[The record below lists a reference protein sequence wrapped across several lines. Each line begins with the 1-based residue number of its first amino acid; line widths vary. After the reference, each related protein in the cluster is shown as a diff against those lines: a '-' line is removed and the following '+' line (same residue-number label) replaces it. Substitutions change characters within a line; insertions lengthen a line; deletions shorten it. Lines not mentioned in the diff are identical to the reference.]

1 MTGPGHRWRR
11 PRARPPWWPEG
22 EPWPPTGP
30 PSWVRN
36 RGPRSRWRGRLFF
49 AVGILVLAAVVNT
62 VLNLVGY
69 LVLPVTIEGKLL
81 AAGLLLLVIVLVALG
96 SRALA
101 REARQAIEAAHR
113 VEQGDFSAR
122 LNDRGWGGLADLA
135 RAFNSMSGRLEATE
149 TRRRSFLAEVT
160 HELRTPLAII
170 RGEAEAIADGV
181 HPADPEHVGRI
192 LDATR
197 TVERL
202 VEDLGTLSLSDAGGL
217 ILKREP
223 VDLEVLVNES
233 ISDLRPAADAAGV
246 ALEERVV
253 DGLPPVFLDP
263 ARIRGVLG
271 NLLANALR
279 HTPQGGK
286 VTVAA
291 TPDRNGVAITVADT
305 GAGIPA
311 DMLPHVFDRFVKDPA
326 SPGSGLGLAIARDVV
341 AAHLGSIEAAS
352 SPGNGTTIRVWLPSV

>member
-1 MTGPGHRWRR
+1 MGPGRHGHR
-11 PRARPPWWPEG
+11 PRSRPPWWPES
-22 EPWPPTGP
+22 ESWPPTGP
-30 PSWVRN
+30 PSWVRG
-36 RGPRSRWRGRLFF
+36 RGRRSRWRRVLFL
-49 AVGILVLAAVVNT
+49 AVLVFVVVAIVNT
-62 VLNLVGY
+62 VLGLVGY
-69 LVLPVTIEGKLL
+69 LVLPVTVQGKLL
-81 AAGLLLLVIVLVALG
+81 AAGFLSLFLVLLVIA
-96 SRALA
+96 SRSLA
-101 REARQAIEAAHR
+101 GEAQQATEAARR
-113 VEQGDFSAR
+113 VEKGDFSAR
-122 LNDRGWGGLADLA
+122 LNEGGWGGLGDLA
-135 RAFNSMSGRLEATE
+135 RAFNSMSARLESTE

-181 HPADPEHVGRI
+181 HPADPKHMGRI
-192 LDATR
+192 LDATG

-202 VEDLGTLSLSDAGGL
+202 IEDLGSLSVSDAGGL

-223 VDLEVLVNES
+223 VDLDVLVNET
-233 ISDLRPAADAAGV
+233 ISSFGPAAEAAGV
-246 ALEERVV
+246 TLEERVA

-279 HTPQGGK
+279 HTPRGGR

-291 TPDRNGVAITVADT
+291 EPDRNGVAITVEDT
-305 GAGIPA
+305 GSGIPP

-341 AAHLGSIEAAS
+341 ATHLGSIEVTS
-352 SPGNGTTIRVWLPSV
+352 TQGSGTKFRLWLPTS